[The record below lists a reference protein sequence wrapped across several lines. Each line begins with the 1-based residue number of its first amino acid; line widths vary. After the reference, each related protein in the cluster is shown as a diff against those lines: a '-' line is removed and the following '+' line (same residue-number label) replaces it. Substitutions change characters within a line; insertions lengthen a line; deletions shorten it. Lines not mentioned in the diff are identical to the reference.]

1 MENFFWETPTKVY
14 FGEGVVKH
22 LPSVRKQY
30 GKRILLTYGKNS
42 IKKRGLYDKVYAL
55 LKGFEIYELS
65 GIEPNPKYNPSV
77 IDGVKI
83 CKEKKI
89 DVILSVGGGSV
100 LDCSKAIAGSAF
112 YDGDPWDIIIGKA
125 KTEKALPI
133 VDILT
138 LSATGSEF
146 DDGGVIS
153 RKETNDK
160 LCYSSPLV
168 YPAYSFLDPT
178 YTFSVSKKQTA
189 AGVADAR
196 NHVFEQYFATPST
209 ILNDGFREARL
220 RSLMTNVKIALQ
232 DPENLE
238 ARSQIRWDCSFGC
251 NGILSC
257 GSGRSGWP
265 RHAREHALSAYYDI
279 THGIGLAILTP
290 RWREHILNRKS
301 VDRFVSYGKNVLGL
315 KYDEGRDKFVFARMA
330 IKETYAFFE
339 SLGIPRHL
347 KDVGID
353 SSRLEERTEHIVENE
368 GLDKAWEPLFHD
380 DILAILKAS
389 L

>member
-1 MENFFWETPTKVY
+1 MNNFFWETPTKVY
-14 FGEGVVKH
+14 FGKGVVDEY
-22 LPSVRKQY
+22 LQEVRSHY
-30 GKRILLTYGKNS
+30 GKRVLLAYGKSS
-42 IKKRGLYDKVYAL
+42 IKNRGLYDKVYSL
-55 LKGFEIYELS
+55 LKGYEIYELS

-77 IDGVKI
+77 LEGVKI

-89 DVILSVGGGSV
+89 DVILAVGGGSV
-100 LDCSKAIAGSAF
+100 LDCTKAIAGSAF

-125 KTEKALPI
+125 ETVKALPI

-138 LSATGSEF
+138 LAATGSEF

-153 RKETNDK
+153 RTETNDK

-168 YPAYSFLDPT
+168 FPAYSLLDPT

-189 AGVADAR
+189 AGTADAR
-196 NHVFEQYFATPST
+196 NHVFEQYFVTPST
-209 ILNDGFREARL
+209 LLNDGRREARL
-220 RSLMTNVKIALQ
+220 RSLRTNVKIALKEP
-232 DPENLE
+232 DNYE
-238 ARSQIRWDCSFGC
+238 ARAQLRWDCSFGC
-251 NGILSC
+251 NGILAC
-257 GSGRSGWP
+257 GSGASLWP
-265 RHAREHALSAYYDI
+265 RHAMEHALSAYYDI

-290 RWREHILNRKS
+290 RWREHILNDKS
-301 VDRFVSYGKNVLGL
+301 VDRFVSYAKNVLGL
-315 KYDEGRDKFVFARMA
+315 KEEGNKFVLAREA
-330 IKETYAFFE
+330 IRKTYEFFE

-353 SSRLEERTEHIVENE
+353 ESRLEERTEHIVEKE
-368 GLDKAWEPLFHD
+368 GLDQAWEPLYHD